1 MTLTQTYT
9 VDDLPGLNCG
19 VCGLRS
25 CAEMADRLQTSPDY
39 IKRCIY
45 LSDNR
50 YEAREIATENRNNPL
65 GAAATTV
72 PMFAAAPAAVAA
84 PVTAACA
91 GCGPAAMAGASPF
104 IPGMSNRWRDSLGR
118 EFDFYLE
125 HFPEEPGP
133 REIIIPHNPMITREM
148 DIQVG
153 DILIGRPLGM
163 SCGCPITHCG
173 VAMNVDK
180 RTGVIVW
187 CVTGPLNPRQK
198 GFKDLGYYIAEG
210 YEGLIN
216 ESRAEI
222 KIGMR
227 YFFQPQMCMLQWR
240 HSGLVNFL
248 NRTATGYQVRVEGLW
263 IG

>member
-1 MTLTQTYT
+1 MTTEKIM
-9 VDDLPGLNCG
+9 DLPGLNCG
-19 VCGLRS
+19 TCGFRTCEEFARGLS
-25 CAEMADRLQTSPDY
+25 SDSQL

-45 LSDNR
+45 LSQDNISSQDSTSTR
-50 YEAREIATENRNNPL
+50 QQPVVVIQDNVLAPERLQRATSQPVTSACNTCASPQVN
-65 GAAATTV
+65 GVTV
-72 PMFAAAPAAVAA
+72 P
-84 PVTAACA
+84 
-91 GCGPAAMAGASPF
+91 
-104 IPGMSNRWRDSLGR
+104 WRDSLGR

-133 REIIIPHNPMITREM
+133 REIILPHNPLITREM

-173 VAMNVDK
+173 IAMDVDK

-198 GFKDLGYYIAEG
+198 GYKDLGYYIAEG

-216 ESRAEI
+216 DARCEI
-222 KIGMR
+222 KIGAR
-227 YFFQPQMCMLQWR
+227 YYFQPRMCMLQWR
-240 HSGLVNFL
+240 HSGLVNYL
-248 NRTATGYQVRVEGLW
+248 NRTPTGYQVRVEGLW

>member
-1 MTLTQTYT
+1 MTLTKTYS
-9 VDDLPGLNCG
+9 VQDLPGLNCG

-25 CAEMADRLQTSPDY
+25 CDEMAARLQSHPDY

-50 YEAREIATENRNNPL
+50 YEAREIATQNRNNPIQ
-65 GAAATTV
+65 
-72 PMFAAAPAAVAA
+72 A
-84 PVTAACA
+84 PVSQAFSATPAVTAGSCA
-91 GCGPAAMAGASPF
+91 GCSSASAAAAAPF
-104 IPGMSNRWRDSLGR
+104 IPGMSNAWRDSLGR

-133 REIIIPHNPMITREM
+133 REIIIPHNPMITREL

-173 VAMNVDK
+173 VAMDVDK

-187 CVTGPLNPRQK
+187 CVTGPLNTRQH

-210 YEGLIN
+210 YEGMIA
-216 ESRAEI
+216 ETRSEI

-227 YFFQPQMCMLQWR
+227 YFFQPRMCMLQWR
-240 HSGLVNFL
+240 HSGLVNFV
-248 NRTATGYQVRVEGLW
+248 NRIAIGYQVRLEGLW

>member
-1 MTLTQTYT
+1 MTTSYPTLT

-19 VCGLRS
+19 LCGLRT
-25 CAEMADRLQTSPDY
+25 CGELADRLVAQPEY
-39 IKRCIY
+39 IERCIH
-45 LSDNR
+45 LSNDRVSITAPITIVPQLTTACGGCAVNER
-50 YEAREIATENRNNPL
+50 ATVQSKIAP
-65 GAAATTV
+65 
-72 PMFAAAPAAVAA
+72 
-84 PVTAACA
+84 
-91 GCGPAAMAGASPF
+91 S
-104 IPGMSNRWRDSLGR
+104 WRDTLDR

-133 REIIIPHNPMITREM
+133 REIMLPHNPMITREL
-148 DIQVG
+148 DVQPG

-173 VAMNVDK
+173 VAMEVDP

-210 YEGLIN
+210 YEGLITQT
-216 ESRAEI
+216 RVDV

-227 YFFQPQMCMLQWR
+227 YFFQPRRCMLQWR
-240 HSGLVNFL
+240 HSGLVNFM
-248 NRTATGYQVRVEGLW
+248 NRTPGGWQVRLEGLW

>member
-1 MTLTQTYT
+1 MATPTFYT

-25 CAEMADRLQTSPDY
+25 CEEMAERLQANPDL

-50 YEAREIATENRNNPL
+50 YEARQVAAENRANPL
-65 GAAATTV
+65 PNMVVANPV
-72 PMFAAAPAAVAA
+72 PTMSAQ
-84 PVTAACA
+84 PVNAACA
-91 GCGPAAMAGASPF
+91 ACALSPSAITPF
-104 IPGMSNRWRDSLGR
+104 VPGMSNPYRDSLGR

-133 REIIIPHNPMITREM
+133 REIILPHNPLITREM

-173 VAMNVDK
+173 VAMSVDK

-216 ESRAEI
+216 EARSEI
-222 KIGMR
+222 KIGLR
-227 YFFQPQMCMLQWR
+227 YFFQPRMCMLQWR

>member
-1 MTLTQTYT
+1 MALTQTYT

-19 VCGLRS
+19 VCGMRS
-25 CAEMADRLQTSPDY
+25 CADMAERLQTSPDS

-50 YEAREIATENRNNPL
+50 FQAREIATENRNNPMDISTTP
-65 GAAATTV
+65 ATPATTS
-72 PMFAAAPAAVAA
+72 PFAAAPAVS
-84 PVTAACA
+84 TCA
-91 GCGPAAMAGASPF
+91 GCAPAAAASAPF

-125 HFPEEPGP
+125 HFPEDPGP
-133 REIIIPHNPMITREM
+133 REIIIPHNPMITREI

-216 ESRAEI
+216 DARCEI